1 MRLFLF
7 ILFFS
12 KTLFAQVAV
21 GDPSETTIG
30 AKEQKTEFAFL
41 NAMKF
46 YLTENHDKAASEFK
60 SILSNFGENASV
72 FYMLSKSENILTKY
86 AESLINAKKAYEL
99 DNSNYFYLQN
109 YIDLLV
115 KNQNYSDAIS
125 SIKKLIKLKPL
136 VSNNYFI
143 LTDLLL
149 TEGKETEV
157 LKTFGEMEKIFGPTE
172 EITQKK
178 QLLLLKNN
186 KIDAALKEGT
196 KFIKK
201 EPEYLIQQ
209 AQIMLQN
216 NKTAEALEL
225 LNKSLEENPYFFDAY
240 ALLSDVF
247 LNQKNKEKNQA
258 LLERAIAQDN
268 MPPNIKNK
276 IISNQ
281 LLILGKSLIEAELTN
296 QLIFIDQIIN
306 QHPTEARSYIIKADL
321 LVKNKNLLNARD
333 TYLIA
338 IKNDYSTFETWM
350 AIVEIDTKLGLIDDL
365 IKHTEKALELF
376 PNQGFLWYH
385 NGFGHKLKKNFDEA
399 ILAFEEARNLAD
411 QNIDLKNHINANL
424 GDLYQELKLYDKS
437 ELAYETVLKSN
448 PTSEHALNNYSLF
461 LASRKKDL
469 AKSIK
474 LIETLLAKHPKN
486 SDFLDTKAFILFQ
499 MGDFTQANSIINL
512 ALTNTTNPSSNIL
525 EHKGDIEF
533 KLGQKEN
540 ANEYWKKAF
549 LKNPTNK
556 ILERKTK
563 EGILIE

>member
-1 MRLFLF
+1 MRL
-7 ILFFS
+7 ILFL
-12 KTLFAQVAV
+12 LFLSNMLFGQVAV

-30 AKEQKTEFAFL
+30 AKEQKTEMAFL

-60 SILSNFGENASV
+60 SILSTFGDNASV
-72 FYMLSKSENILTKY
+72 FYMLSKTENIQNKY
-86 AESLINAKKAYEL
+86 AESLINAKKAYDL

-109 YIDLLV
+109 FIDLLV
-115 KNQNYSDAIS
+115 KNKNYTEAIS
-125 SIKKLIKLKPL
+125 SVKKLIKLKPT

-143 LTDLLL
+143 LTDLLII
-149 TEGKETEV
+149 EGKEAEV
-157 LKTFGEMEKIFGPTE
+157 IKTFDEMEKILGSSE

-178 QLLLLKNN
+178 QLLLLKRN
-186 KIDAALKEGT
+186 KVEAALKEGA

-216 NKTAEALEL
+216 NRTPEALEL
-225 LNKSLEENPYFFDAY
+225 LNKSLEENPNFFEAY

-258 LLERAIAQDN
+258 LLERAIAQNN
-268 MPPNIKNK
+268 MLANVKNK
-276 IISNQ
+276 ILSNQ
-281 LLILGKSLIEAELTN
+281 LLILGKNLSESELTN
-296 QLIFIDQIIN
+296 QIIFIDQIIA
-306 QHPTEARSYIIKADL
+306 QHPSEARSYIIKADL
-321 LVKNKNLLNARD
+321 LVKNRNLINARD

-338 IKNDYSTFETWM
+338 IKNDNSTFETWM
-350 AIVEIDTKLGLIDDL
+350 AIVEIDLKLGLIEDL

-385 NGFGHKLKKNFDEA
+385 NGFGHKLKKNYDEA
-399 ILAFEEARNLAD
+399 VLAFEEARSLSGKNK
-411 QNIDLKNHINANL
+411 DLINHINSNL

-437 ELAYETVLKSN
+437 EYTYEMVLKSN
-448 PTSEHALNNYSLF
+448 PNNEHVLNNYSLF
-461 LASRKKDL
+461 LATRKKDL
-469 AKSIK
+469 AKSSI
-474 LIETLLAKHPKN
+474 LIETLLANHPKN
-486 SDFLDTKAFILFQ
+486 SDYLDTKAFILFQ
-499 MGDFTQANSIINL
+499 KEDFIEANSIINL
-512 ALTNTTNPSSNIL
+512 ALANTTNPSSNIL

-540 ANEYWKKAF
+540 AIEYWKKAF
-549 LKNPTNK
+549 VKNPTNK

-563 EGILIE
+563 EGLLLE